1 MKKLLF
7 IMLLQLTAA
16 MAVAQEKR
24 PFDATIRNEE
34 YKIYI
39 RLNLYDNNVKVPG
52 QDVLGEVGGY
62 FGSTQSSSKWFI
74 VGSTVI
80 DAHTAEIEVI
90 NDYGSEDF
98 TATLK
103 ANADGTY
110 TYKKEDGST
119 LKFAVRGKWQ
129 KLPSRLELKK

>member
-1 MKKLLF
+1 MKRLLF
-7 IMLLQLTAA
+7 VMLLHLTAA
-16 MAVAQEKR
+16 IAAAQEER

-34 YKIYI
+34 YKIHI

-62 FGSTQSSSKWFI
+62 FGSTQSSTKWFI
-74 VGSTVI
+74 VGSSII
-80 DAHTAEIEVI
+80 DERTAEIEVI

-103 ANADGTY
+103 AGADGTY

-119 LKFAVRGKWQ
+119 LKFAVKGKWQ

>member
-1 MKKLLF
+1 MKRLLF
-7 IMLLQLTAA
+7 VMLLHLTAA
-16 MAVAQEKR
+16 IAAAQEER

-62 FGSTQSSSKWFI
+62 FGSTQSSTKWFI
-74 VGSTVI
+74 VGSSII
-80 DAHTAEIEVI
+80 DARTAEIEVI

-103 ANADGTY
+103 ASADGTY

-119 LKFAVRGKWQ
+119 LKFAVKGKWQ